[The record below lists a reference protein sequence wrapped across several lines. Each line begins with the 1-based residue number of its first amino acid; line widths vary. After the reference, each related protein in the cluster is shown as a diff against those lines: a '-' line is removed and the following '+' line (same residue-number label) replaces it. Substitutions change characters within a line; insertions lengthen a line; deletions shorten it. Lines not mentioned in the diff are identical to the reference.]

1 MDKVVLKAELPP
13 EVKVAEQVLRED
25 KSSDRHARQY
35 ARSILDKMRSLKLD
49 VALPVQSFAKRLAAG
64 DMKSTKKLA
73 NAIAEA
79 GKAYADFLTAAKA
92 EQPEMRALE
101 WEEVDA
107 RKTTFDKRVVA
118 LVPGLCLMTDVHGE
132 NRCDFERS
140 LRSREDDEEDADSEP
155 KPATWPKERPEFCSE
170 ACAAR
175 YAMLHLDPPEPDEK
189 QMNRARS
196 EGALWAIGK
205 LNFAESYSHVAKA
218 EYDGDISIDGLD
230 EDELDPSI
238 DEYLT
243 KVSQATENALL
254 DEGTEDDPCI
264 AAVRDHERIPCID
277 NREDAAEFIRTRLR
291 LV

>member
-1 MDKVVLKAELPP
+1 MDKVVLKLALPP
-13 EVKVAEQVLRED
+13 EIAVAEDALRTN
-25 KSSDRHARQY
+25 KSSDRTAKQHARD
-35 ARSILDKMRSLKLD
+35 IIDKMQRLKLD

-73 NAIAEA
+73 SAIVEA
-79 GKAYADFLTAAKA
+79 GKAYADFLVAAKV

-101 WEEVDA
+101 WGEEELKCSA
-107 RKTTFDKRVVA
+107 AGTHRVKPILA
-118 LVPGLCLMTDVHGE
+118 LVPGDCLMADASGE
-132 NRCDFERS
+132 NRCGATD
-140 LRSREDDEEDADSEP
+140 DDEGEEDVR
-155 KPATWPKERPEFCSE
+155 PATWPPERPEFCSE
-170 ACAAR
+170 RCAAR

-196 EGALWAIGK
+196 EGALWAIKK
-205 LNFAESYSHVAKA
+205 LNFAESYSHVADV
-218 EYDGDISIDGLD
+218 EYEGDINIDGLD

-238 DEYLT
+238 DEFLR

-254 DEGTEDDPCI
+254 DDGQEDDPCI

-291 LV
+291 PI